1 MSDKYS
7 RERVQGFL
15 HADGRRIVNG
25 NGETVVLRG
34 WGLGNWLNP
43 EGFMIGGVPL
53 VDMSRKPSDFAL
65 PRRFERGRTM
75 IPTVREL
82 CGTAYAEEFERRW
95 IREYCTEDDIR
106 LMAEQGYN
114 SVRVPFSAR
123 LFLDEEPGIHFNEEN
138 FQILDRLL
146 DWCEKYRV
154 YAILDM
160 HGAPGGQSGLA
171 CDDGI
176 DNRAHTLTE
185 PESRKRTVLLWEH
198 IAERYKDRW
207 IVGGYDFLNEPISGI
222 GMIELLEDVRTL
234 YEEIIAGIRKYD
246 RNHLLTLEGEVFSG
260 GTRLFNR
267 DFDPECHNWCIHTH
281 FYGFSPERKDLY
293 RFLDASLR
301 WNVPVWIG
309 EGGSSNVSNAIYY
322 DIASEF
328 DIGFSVWVWKSA
340 MEEDGSGAG
349 FVKYPLPKGWAPIK
363 AFINEGGPRPSYEE
377 SIKVFDE
384 MLELMKPEHWTV
396 DEERTRYLL
405 RKGAFTLPAVGFD
418 DPEESHRSI
427 GWSFGNAYNY
437 RPESHMKMVLKP
449 GALPPEFRSFFAGP
463 REPDTK
469 GGCDNL
475 CLELRPEEFVQY
487 TIRHAAAGQ
496 TVQIEGRKVG
506 AEPAQLTVC
515 CGSME
520 ATLVIDGAETKV
532 YTLPIT
538 LTEGSNTVRI
548 AACTG
553 TVQLDT
559 IAFQ

>member
-7 RERVQGFL
+7 RDRVQGFL
-15 HADGRRIVNG
+15 RTDGRRIVNG
-25 NGETVVLRG
+25 NGETIILRG

-43 EGFMIGGVPL
+43 EGFMIGGVSLFDP
-53 VDMSRKPSDFAL
+53 SRKPSDFSL
-65 PRRFERGRTM
+65 PRRFERGRTVV
-75 IPTVREL
+75 PTVREL

-95 IREYCTEDDIR
+95 IHEYCTEDDIR
-106 LMAEQGYN
+106 LMAELGFN

-123 LFLDEEPGIHFNEEN
+123 LLLDEEPGIRFNEEN
-138 FQILDRLL
+138 FQVLDRLL

-176 DNRAHTLTE
+176 DNRPHTLTE

-222 GMIELLEDVRTL
+222 GMMELIEDVRTL

-260 GTRLFNR
+260 GTRLFDR
-267 DFDPECHNWCIHTH
+267 DYDPECHNWCIHTH

-309 EGGSSNVSNAIYY
+309 EGGSDNISNAIYY
-322 DIASEF
+322 DIASEY

-349 FVKYPLPKGWAPIK
+349 LVKYPLPKNWAPVK
-363 AFINEGGPRPSYEE
+363 AFIADGGPRPSYEE
-377 SIKVFDE
+377 SIQIFDE
-384 MLELMKPEHWTV
+384 MLENMKPEHWTV
-396 DEERTRYLL
+396 DEERARYLL
-405 RKGAFTLPAVGFD
+405 RKGAFSLPAVGFD
-418 DPEESHRSI
+418 DPEDSHDSQ
-427 GWSFGNAYNY
+427 GWIFGNPFDY
-437 RPESHMKMVLKP
+437 RPESRMKMVLRP
-449 GALPPEFRSFFAGP
+449 GALPPEFASFMGGP
-463 REPDTK
+463 RRADMTEAYR
-469 GGCDNL
+469 NL
-475 CLELRPEEFVQY
+475 CLELRADEFVQY
-487 TIRHAAAGQ
+487 TIRHANAGQ
-496 TVQIEGRKVG
+496 TVQIEARQIGL
-506 AEPAQLTVC
+506 EPAILTIR
-515 CGSME
+515 CGSAEEQLKIDTEE
-520 ATLVIDGAETKV
+520 AKV

-538 LTEGSNTVRI
+538 LQEGSNTVQLKTS
-548 AACTG
+548 AG

-559 IAFQ
+559 INFR